1 MNEVKPKEQH
11 ERLLANADKEKI
23 VQFLSNGREHDVTKI
38 SVTLAHQCDLYVHY
52 QRLWK
57 MRVSG
62 LDETLS
68 TELYM
73 KDIYSNKRALYK
85 ELVKTAPPS

>member
-1 MNEVKPKEQH
+1 MHELKPKAQH
-11 ERLLANADKEKI
+11 EQLLANADKEMI
-23 VQFLSNGREHDVTKI
+23 VQHLNDGEDQDVTRI
-38 SVTLAHQCDLYVHY
+38 AVALARQCDLFVHF

-68 TELYM
+68 SERYM
-73 KDIYSNKRALYK
+73 KNIFVNRRALHK
-85 ELVKTAPPS
+85 ELMTSA